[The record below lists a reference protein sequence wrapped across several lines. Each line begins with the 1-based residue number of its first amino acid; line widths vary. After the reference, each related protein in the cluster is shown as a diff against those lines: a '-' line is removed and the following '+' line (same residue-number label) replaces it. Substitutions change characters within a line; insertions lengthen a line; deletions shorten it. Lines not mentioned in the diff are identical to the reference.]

1 MHVLSGKDPL
11 STGNGSET
19 SPVSVGG
26 GNVQRKIT
34 PWKAMMR
41 EDGDLAGS
49 SGHERAAARERAHP
63 HLIVIG
69 SLVDRL
75 PNLGILTLSVWVV
88 I

>member
-1 MHVLSGKDPL
+1 MHSLSGKDPL
-11 STGNGSET
+11 STGNGRET
-19 SPVSVGG
+19 SPLGGG

-75 PNLGILTLSVWVV
+75 PNLGIVTLSVNNTNS
-88 I
+88 